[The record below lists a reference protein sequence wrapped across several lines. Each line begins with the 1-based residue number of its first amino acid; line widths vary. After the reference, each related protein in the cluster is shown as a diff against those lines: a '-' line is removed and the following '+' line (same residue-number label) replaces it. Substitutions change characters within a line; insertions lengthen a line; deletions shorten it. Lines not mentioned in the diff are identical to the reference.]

1 MHAIEITGTVDTEHR
16 LVLDETLPITGP
28 TRVRVIVLVEN
39 QDDVTEAAWLK
50 SAATNASF
58 DFLKDVREDIYSLAD
73 GKPFHD

>member
-1 MHAIEITGTVDTEHR
+1 MHAIEMTGTVDTEHR
-16 LVLDETLPITGP
+16 LVLDETLPINGP

-50 SAATNASF
+50 SAATNAAF
-58 DFLKDVREDIYSLAD
+58 DFLKDERENVYSLAD

>member
-1 MHAIEITGTVDTEHR
+1 MHAIEMTGTVDTEHR

-39 QDDVTEAAWLK
+39 QDEVTEAAWLK
-50 SAATNASF
+50 SVATNESF
-58 DFLKDVREDIYSLAD
+58 DFLKDEREDIYSLAD